1 MWDGSRRPT
10 FSARRRRPPTL
21 NDSFKL
27 ATVFGIPIRVHW
39 TFLILFVLFAQISG
53 SAAWILLL
61 FFCVLLHELGHSLV
75 ARRFGIRVIDITFWP
90 LGGMA
95 RMSEFPEDAEIEG
108 WVAFAGPAVNFIL
121 ATVGSFFVLAN
132 GLEGANGPTASAL
145 FVAINLLLGTFNLLP
160 AFPMD
165 GGRLLRAWFARKGD
179 WVSATERA
187 VRVGRWVASGM
198 LVYSLLSMVS
208 PLPGFSC
215 ALPLIAIF
223 VWFAGGRELMAVR
236 MKHGLSPFAGL
247 RGFSFGN
254 QGGAA
259 FGGRTPFG
267 RDSAAWAEAQFE
279 EAPSNAESTP
289 HTWDSP
295 RPKGGFDEET
305 IRQLEQYRGRLK
317 RFDEDEDA

>member
-1 MWDGSRRPT
+1 MG
-10 FSARRRRPPTL
+10 RPPPPYVQRPPPAASTL
-21 NDSFKL
+21 NDSFRI

-95 RMSEFPEDAEIEG
+95 RMTEFPEDAEIEG

-121 ATVGSFFVLAN
+121 ATIGSFFLLAT
-132 GLEGANGPTASAL
+132 GLQGESGQASAAAI
-145 FVAINLLLGTFNLLP
+145 FVTINLLLGTFNLLP

-179 WVSATERA
+179 WVQATERA
-187 VRVGRWVASGM
+187 VRVGRWVAAGM
-198 LVYSLLSMVS
+198 FGYSLLSMVS

-215 ALPLIAIF
+215 ALPLIAVF

-236 MKHGLSPFAGL
+236 IKHGLSPFGGL
-247 RGFSFGN
+247 RAFSFGN
-254 QGGAA
+254 QGGGA
-259 FGGRTPFG
+259 FGRRSPSGG
-267 RDSAAWAEAQFE
+267 AAWAEAEFE
-279 EAPSNAESTP
+279 EAPPQAGGKAHSWN
-289 HTWDSP
+289 SP
-295 RPKGGFDEET
+295 QPKSGFDEET
-305 IRQLEQYRGRLK
+305 IRQLERYRGRLK
-317 RFDEDEDA
+317 RFDGDEDF